1 MSYILW
7 YHGGMDITAYW
18 LNHKKRDAGEG
29 KVYYFYP
36 YTRCE
41 KDDTPTLF
49 IAGKHYIR
57 IAVSEEEWARLR
69 KLDDKEYNS
78 ERRAHNKRWTA
89 DIPRLR
95 DEDGEEFDFWSDRAE
110 DKRTHYIE
118 DDICEESGR
127 RALVRSFDKTDRCI
141 YRLDRKNFTQQ
152 EIARRLHLDQATV
165 SRRLEKIYM
174 RLDFMR
180 LFDGERSRQE
190 LAFEVAWE
198 ELLRTGH
205 MRGDA
210 DVRAFA
216 FFLRARGELLALL
229 YKWFFTPGELLRY
242 AVRYLMVG
250 GTETKGEPLSRLS
263 ACGQAFFAR
272 QKFADEVE
280 EKLCL
285 RLLREVE
292 RRAATIPEPS
302 GNAFHRYEEEIKEL
316 AHRRRLPYM
325 FYFEEILMRKYELRR
340 ICKTL
345 SYAKR
350 IASRTRNAAQKVALR
365 KEIAALEAER
375 IALKRLLSRLAER
388 YAVRYE
394 ERRGS

>member
-1 MSYILW
+1 
-7 YHGGMDITAYW
+7 
-18 LNHKKRDAGEG
+18 
-29 KVYYFYP
+29 
-36 YTRCE
+36 
-41 KDDTPTLF
+41 
-49 IAGKHYIR
+49 
-57 IAVSEEEWARLR
+57 
-69 KLDDKEYNS
+69 
-78 ERRAHNKRWTA
+78 
-89 DIPRLR
+89 
-95 DEDGEEFDFWSDRAE
+95 
-110 DKRTHYIE
+110 
-118 DDICEESGR
+118 
-127 RALVRSFDKTDRCI
+127 
-141 YRLDRKNFTQQ
+141 
-152 EIARRLHLDQATV
+152 
-165 SRRLEKIYM
+165 M
-174 RLDFMR
+174 RLDLMR
-180 LFDGERSRQE
+180 LFDGERSKKE
-190 LAFEVAWE
+190 LAFEAAWE
-198 ELLRTGH
+198 EFLRTGH

-216 FFLRARGELLALL
+216 FFLRAQGELLALL

-242 AVRYLMVG
+242 ATRYLMMG
-250 GTETKGEPLSRLS
+250 GSETKEELLSRLS

-350 IASRTRNAAQKVALR
+350 IAARMRNAAQKAALR
-365 KEIAALEAER
+365 REIAILDAER
-375 IALKRLLSRLAER
+375 VALKRLLSRLAAR

-394 ERRGS
+394 GEGKLGINS